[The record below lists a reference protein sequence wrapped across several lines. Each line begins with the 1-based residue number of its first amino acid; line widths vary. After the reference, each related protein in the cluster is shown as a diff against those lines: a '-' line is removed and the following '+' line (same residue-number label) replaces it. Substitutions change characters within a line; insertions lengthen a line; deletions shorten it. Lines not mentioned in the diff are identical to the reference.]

1 MTRRPQVQILPATG
15 KPRKTG
21 LFREARGPAHGNATG
36 RVLVLLIARAK
47 SRCPGGS
54 QAVGPWRC
62 VHRLECESCGHSE
75 VGRHRVRASDDQKE
89 ETISTIFEH
98 NAVAIFIQEAE
109 EDGVLDERML
119 DAKAAELDLDEE
131 ELASLRGVLEGR
143 GVELARESDDEDEL
157 VVEVDAGPAGEDE
170 LELDLRPDAGVVVD
184 SLTLFMNEIGKH
196 DLLTAA
202 EEVELAKKIERGDRR
217 AKERMINSNLRLV
230 VSIAKRYQG
239 HGLSLGDLIQEG
251 VIGLNRAAEK
261 FDWRKGFKF
270 STYATWWIR
279 QACQR
284 AVSNQSRTIRV
295 PAHVHERR
303 AKLARLGRQFEVEH
317 GREATIEEL
326 AAMSGYADV
335 HIEEA
340 LGAVEASVSLN
351 QAVGDDGGAE
361 LGDRFADL
369 DAVDPAEEA
378 GDAVRRGSV
387 RAALQTLPENERRVL
402 ELRFGFAGEQQTL
415 DAIAQELGLS
425 RERIR
430 QLEQA
435 GLAQLAGE
443 LEGVVNAKADELSS
457 SA

>member
-1 MTRRPQVQILPATG
+1 MRPTASSFYSL
-15 KPRKTG
+15 
-21 LFREARGPAHGNATG
+21 
-36 RVLVLLIARAK
+36 RAQGADG
-47 SRCPGGS
+47 GGS
-54 QAVGPWRC
+54 QAVGPWR
-62 VHRLECESCGHSE
+62 RAAARARDRAAIQRSSGTASE
-75 VGRHRVRASDDQKE
+75 QWRPKE
-89 ETISTIFEH
+89 EEEISTIFEE
-98 NAVAIFIQEAE
+98 NAVTAFIQEAE
-109 EDGVLDERML
+109 DDGVLDERVL
-119 DAKAAELDLDEE
+119 DAKAAELDLDDE
-131 ELASLRGVLEGR
+131 ELASLRGELEGR
-143 GVELARESDDEDEL
+143 GVEVTSEGDDEDEL
-157 VVEVDAGPAGEDE
+157 HVDGDTDDGDEDA
-170 LELDLRPDAGVVVD
+170 LELDLRPDAVGVVD

-202 EEVELAKKIERGDRR
+202 EEVALAKKIERGDRR

-239 HGLSLGDLIQEG
+239 HGLSLGDLVQEG

-303 AKLARLGRQFEVEH
+303 TKLARLGRQFEVEH

-326 AAMSGYADV
+326 AAMSGYADL

-351 QAVGDDGGAE
+351 QAVGDDGDGE
-361 LGDRFADL
+361 LGDLFADP

-387 RAALQTLPENERRVL
+387 RAALQALPENERRVL

-443 LEGVVNAKADELSS
+443 LEGIINATADELSN